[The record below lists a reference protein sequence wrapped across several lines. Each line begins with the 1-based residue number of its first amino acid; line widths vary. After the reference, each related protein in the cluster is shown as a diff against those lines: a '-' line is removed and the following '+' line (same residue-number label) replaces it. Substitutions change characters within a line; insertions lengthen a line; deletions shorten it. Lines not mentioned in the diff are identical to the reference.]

1 MTQEKHKYKFK
12 AEVTQ
17 LLDILTHSLYT
28 NREIFLRELISNAS
42 DALEKVHFEQ
52 LRGSKIADKNLP
64 LEIKINLD
72 KDNNIVTISDTGIG
86 MTEKEMIK
94 NIGTIAKSGTADF
107 LKKMSKS
114 KDDSANI
121 IGKFGVGFYSVFM
134 VADEVIITSQSFDS
148 AEKPVSWRSQG
159 VGTFEIETPGEKI
172 KRGTKIEI
180 QLKDNAKEFNE
191 KSRLESII
199 KKHSNFIPFPIVI
212 EKEQVN
218 KIRAIW
224 REPKFQVK
232 EKEYEEFYKFLT
244 YDTEPP
250 LATIHVSIDA
260 PVQYNSLMFI
270 PTKNYEFMNLGKN
283 EHGLDLYV
291 KRVLIQH
298 ENKDLLPEYLQ
309 FIRGVVDS
317 EDIPLNIS
325 RETLQE
331 NLLITKISHNLVTQV
346 FNYLQ
351 KLAKEDAEKYDKYWK
366 EFGRQFKLGYTDYA
380 NQEKFVDL
388 IRFDSSF
395 FTDEGK
401 LTSMAEYATRLKP
414 DQKEIYYLFA
424 QNREAMLTNPHLEI
438 FKKKGLEVLYLY
450 DPIDEFVMEGVRKYK
465 EYEIKSVEQVD
476 LNTLDKFTDQKG
488 KSDAKE
494 LSDEEKKDFD
504 KLLRRMK
511 DILGNRVSDVKE
523 SKRLT
528 DSPSCLV
535 SPDGSM
541 TSSMQKIMQIINK
554 DASIPQK
561 IMEINRD
568 HPLVRNLLSI
578 YKKDVKDPHLT
589 RVTEQLYE
597 SSLLLEGYM
606 TDAHQMVQRI
616 EKLLETSTEW
626 YLGNKRS

>member
-1 MTQEKHKYKFK
+1 MTQKKHKYKFK

>member
-1 MTQEKHKYKFK
+1 MAQEKHKYKFK
-12 AEVTQ
+12 AEVKQ

-52 LRGSKIADKNLP
+52 LRDTKMRDKKLP
-64 LEIKINLD
+64 LEIKIDINKD
-72 KDNNIVTISDTGIG
+72 KNIITVTDTGIG
-86 MTEKEMIK
+86 MTEQEIIK
-94 NIGTIAKSGTADF
+94 NIGTIARSGTADF
-107 LKKMSKS
+107 LKRISKT
-114 KDDSANI
+114 KEDSANI

-134 VADEVIITSQSFDS
+134 VANEVIINSQSYDS
-148 AEKPVSWRSQG
+148 AEKPVRWHSDG
-159 VGTFEIETPGEKI
+159 TGTFEIETPSEKVQ
-172 KRGTKIEI
+172 RGTQIEI
-180 QLKDNAKEFNE
+180 HLEDDAKEFND
-191 KSRLESII
+191 KSRLESIV
-199 KKHSNFIPFPIVI
+199 KKHSNFIPFPIII

-224 REPKFQVK
+224 REPKFQIK

-250 LATIHVSIDA
+250 LMTIHVSIDA

-270 PTKNYEFMNLGKN
+270 PQKNYEFMNLGKN

-309 FIRGVVDS
+309 FVRGVVDS

-346 FNYLQ
+346 LNHLQ
-351 KLAKEDAEKYDKYWK
+351 KMAKNDAEKYTQYWK

-388 IRFDSSF
+388 LRFDSSF
-395 FTDEGK
+395 FSEGEK
-401 LTSMAEYATRLKP
+401 LTSIAEYTTRLKP

-424 QNREAMLTNPHLEI
+424 QNREAMLSNPYLEI

-450 DPIDEFVMEGVRKYK
+450 DPIDEFVMDGIRKYK
-465 EYEIKSVEQVD
+465 EFEIKSVEQVD
-476 LNTLDKFTDQKG
+476 LSILDKFADQE
-488 KSDAKE
+488 SPTEVKE
-494 LSDEEKKDFD
+494 LDEEEKKDFD

-511 DILGNRVSDVKE
+511 DILGDRVTDVKE

-554 DASIPQK
+554 EASVPKK

-568 HPLVRNLLSI
+568 HPLIRNLLSI
-578 YKKDVKDPHLT
+578 YRNDVKDAHLT

-597 SSLLLEGYM
+597 SSLLLEGYL

-616 EKLLETSTEW
+616 GKLLETSTEW
-626 YLGNKRS
+626 YLGKKDH